1 MNYKELFI
9 TIGLMFSIT
18 IIYILL
24 RKIIYWAIEDH
35 DKFCKKKH
43 YCGMDK
49 GDKKAFSDI
58 PIFKLTCGY
67 ILFIVLLI
75 IYVFKLIV
83 DSQ

>member
-35 DKFCKKKH
+35 DKFCKKNIIGEWIKEI
-43 YCGMDK
+43 
-49 GDKKAFSDI
+49 KKLF
-58 PIFKLTCGY
+58 PIYQYL
-67 ILFIVLLI
+67 
-75 IYVFKLIV
+75 
-83 DSQ
+83 S

>member
-1 MNYKELFI
+1 
-9 TIGLMFSIT
+9 
-18 IIYILL
+18 
-24 RKIIYWAIEDH
+24 
-35 DKFCKKKH
+35 
-43 YCGMDK
+43 MDK